1 MGIAMRMFVVAWLI
15 SALAMGHAQA
25 ASPPL
30 VTPNFLLQHPDFVY
44 YRPVVNAAGTM
55 AIFERTPVAGGM
67 TTLYSINLSTL
78 DVQPFVTSVAA
89 TRPDWCWNR
98 TGGQLTIGPVAFSSN
113 NSGVYV
119 VPVGSSSPVLLA
131 NTADMIYPSWYPDC
145 LHLATDVTTT
155 QVTAEIDATTG
166 TTIRSP
172 LANDIVWAGFPSVNQ
187 VNPNLVA
194 FAGQNNVLSNYYN
207 QDINFIWVTDTR
219 TRNPRVAPLDR
230 RAPRGPSFVPI
241 FQARAPW
248 WSPDG
253 KWIAFESNRNCN
265 EIDGSTYA
273 IFIQDATGASPAMQV
288 TDCQYNAQH
297 PKWFPPGVPP
307 GKTLLIVAAQPSP
320 DAPDAIATLDVS
332 AFVTGR

>member
-1 MGIAMRMFVVAWLI
+1 MNSLFRQRRIHTFAQFEIQTIAWLAMGIAMRILAVALLI
-15 SALAMGHAQA
+15 ASATTAFAQA
-25 ASPPL
+25 AAPAL
-30 VTPNFLLQHPDFVY
+30 VTPNFLLQHPDFIY
-44 YRPVVNAAGTM
+44 YHPVVNANGTM

-67 TTLYSINLSTL
+67 TVLYSINLSTL

-98 TGGQLTIGPVAFSSN
+98 TGGQLTVGPVAFSN
-113 NSGVYV
+113 DGGVYV
-119 VPVGSSSPVLLA
+119 VPVGSSSPTLLSS
-131 NTADMIYPSWYPDC
+131 TAGMIYPSWYPDC
-145 LHLATDVTTT
+145 LHMATDVTVPTDGIMS

-166 TTIRSP
+166 STVRSP

-219 TRNPRVAPLDR
+219 ARIPKVAPLDR

-241 FQARAPW
+241 FQARAGW

-253 KWIAFESNRNCN
+253 KWFAFESNR
-265 EIDGSTYA
+265 S
-273 IFIQDATGASPAMQV
+273 S
-288 TDCQYNAQH
+288 NAENN
-297 PKWFPPGVPP
+297 
-307 GKTLLIVAAQPSP
+307 IVQTQS
-320 DAPDAIATLDVS
+320 LR
-332 AFVTGR
+332 GRIVKPFGPV